1 MKLYSLP
8 LDNNTL
14 RGWSASIVLW
24 TWHFSPPSLPEA
36 MVMMLP
42 LSQKYLYASPY
53 CRIHAHR
60 HYQRLAGLL
69 GIFLHVVHCIDNVE
83 HLYVGSASFVFLIL
97 LFVAICFAEDEFG
110 LRCYTGE
117 TAARNAL
124 HVGFRTGCCTSGY
137 VCAMKCIGLFQLQ
150 GVEYHFSLGIG
161 HTGHIDS
168 FDAQVAIL
176 VFEDGVGAI
185 ETGVNDS
192 NDDAIAVVGLWK
204 LLARAALHLV
214 GVCGL
219 SRLIEFQQGFRT
231 YRNIRHPL
239 QLGNSCQQLCSGSHH
254 QHP

>member
-1 MKLYSLP
+1 M
-8 LDNNTL
+8 
-14 RGWSASIVLW
+14 G
-24 TWHFSPPSLPEA
+24 
-36 MVMMLP
+36 
-42 LSQKYLYASPY
+42 PY

-150 GVEYHFSLGIG
+150 GVEYHFGCVEERTVHFLAVNHRLLAFSLGIG

-168 FDAQVAIL
+168 FDAQVTIL
-176 VFEDGVGAI
+176 VFEDGVGEI
-185 ETGVNDS
+185 ETGVYDA
-192 NDDAIAVVGLWK
+192 NDDAIAVVGLWQ
-204 LLARAALHLV
+204 LLARAVLHLV
-214 GVCGL
+214 GVCDL
-219 SRLIEFQQGFRT
+219 ARLIEFQ
-231 YRNIRHPL
+231 
-239 QLGNSCQQLCSGSHH
+239 
-254 QHP
+254 